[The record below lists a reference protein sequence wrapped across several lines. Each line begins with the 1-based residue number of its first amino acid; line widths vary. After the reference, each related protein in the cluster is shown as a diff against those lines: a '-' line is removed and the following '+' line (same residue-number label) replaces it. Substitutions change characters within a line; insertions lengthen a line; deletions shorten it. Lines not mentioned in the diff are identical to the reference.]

1 MRKYLTKIATDV
13 LPSVAATV
21 IGAYIVNHYI
31 NAKPAAD
38 TSAAAVSSAAA
49 QKTDPRAGAN
59 KLVKPKPVETAATP
73 EPGVTAK
80 GISEKTMM
88 EKTAAE
94 RPAEVKPAE
103 VKAPESKPAES
114 KPTETASAPA
124 NQRRHQFLPQ
134 ILPREK
140 SVAKTAPASA
150 SAAVVANAPAP
161 AAAVTPAPAASP
173 APPAEASAM
182 SAEDHRDAAELARA
196 AIERLRGTSDGASR
210 PQETARPQEA
220 ARLPDP
226 PRVQEPPRAV
236 AVAPVRP
243 LPPPIT
249 VAVRPA
255 DPAAPSSAPAYPPY
269 TAAARTEDRYRL
281 TPPADIPPPPAP
293 PPLDL
298 RADATASGPR
308 DNAKNVAEDMLSAA
322 KSVFHAVL
330 PGQSNTD

>member
-1 MRKYLTKIATDV
+1 MLKYLTKIATDV
-13 LPSVAATV
+13 LPSIAATV

-31 NAKPAAD
+31 NARPAAD
-38 TSAAAVSSAAA
+38 TRAAAVSTAMP
-49 QKTDPRAGAN
+49 QKADVKAGAS
-59 KLVKPKPVETAATP
+59 KVAKPVETAAIP

-88 EKTAAE
+88 GGE
-94 RPAEVKPAE
+94 RPAEVKPVE
-103 VKAPESKPAES
+103 VNGPESKPPES
-114 KPTETASAPA
+114 KPTETASAPT
-124 NQRRHQFLPQ
+124 NQRHHL

-140 SVAKTAPASA
+140 SAAKTAPAPTSA
-150 SAAVVANAPAP
+150 AAVVANAPA
-161 AAAVTPAPAASP
+161 VTPAPP
-173 APPAEASAM
+173 VEASGA

-196 AIERLRGTSDGASR
+196 AIERLRGTNEGASR
-210 PQETARPQEA
+210 SQENTRPQEA

-226 PRVQEPPRAV
+226 SRVQEPPRAV

-249 VAVRPA
+249 VTAAPA
-255 DPAAPSSAPAYPPY
+255 DPAASSSAPARPPY
-269 TAAARTEDRYRL
+269 TASARADDPNRP

-298 RADATASGPR
+298 RADATASTPR

-322 KSVFHAVL
+322 KSMFHAVL
-330 PGQSNTD
+330 PGQSKFTD